1 MSTTKT
7 TPVSYDAAKIAAESY
22 RLNAQKLARIESD
35 LRAQQSALA
44 AKVEAE
50 RNKLKL
56 AMENAAKQLE
66 HYSNE
71 NRENLMGDK
80 KSTEFM
86 GVKLKYSSST
96 SLAAVSGTFKE
107 VLERISKDRKFKKY
121 LRTKVEINKPSIKK
135 ATAEELQEMG
145 LEYKTTETFA
155 VDV

>member
-1 MSTTKT
+1 MSTTT
-7 TPVSYDAAKIAAESY
+7 TKPVSYDAAIVAAESY

-56 AMENAAKQLE
+56 AMDNAATQLE

-71 NRENLMGDK
+71 NREYLMGDK

-96 SLAAVSGTFKE
+96 SLAPVTGTFND
-107 VLERISKDRKFKKY
+107 VLERMSQDRKFKKY
-121 LRTKVEINKPSIKK
+121 LRTKVEINKPSIKN